1 MIISKMDNKGR
12 GITYHNNKIVFVNNA
27 LVDEDVEINLI
38 LDKSK
43 YSVANVS
50 NYNKLSE
57 KRVNS
62 KCPYY
67 RICGGCQLQHMSY
80 EEQIKYKISYLNDI
94 FQPFHIPISKIIA
107 SKQFNYRDKITLKFN
122 NGIGFYK
129 INSNDLINIEKCD
142 IADKV
147 INDKI
152 KYLKSLNLNNGD
164 EVIIKSFNNKSMLVI
179 NSKKNIDLH
188 QIMPHFDTIYLNN
201 KLISGNRI
209 IATIGD
215 IKYFVAPNA
224 FFQVNMEITVK
235 MFNYIKSICQKYNA
249 KNVLDLYCGCG
260 SISLF
265 IADIVNTVYGIELN
279 QSSTRDAQDNKKLN
293 SINNVNFRC
302 DTTDNINIKNQID
315 TLIVDPPRSGLSK
328 KVKDKI
334 ISSKVKNII
343 YVSCDPITLKRD
355 LLNLK
360 EKYQIQSIYAF
371 DMFPNTYHVEC
382 VSLLI
387 RK

>member
-1 MIISKMDNKGR
+1 MMISKMDNKGR
-12 GITYHNNKIVFVNNA
+12 GITYYNNKIVFVNNA
-27 LVDEDVEINLI
+27 LTNEDVEINLI

-50 NYNKLSE
+50 KYNKASE
-57 KRVNS
+57 KRLKP

-67 RICGGCQLQHMSY
+67 GTCGGCQLQHLSY
-80 EEQIKYKISYLNDI
+80 EEQIKYKIHYLNDI
-94 FQPFHIPISKIIA
+94 FNPINISINKIIT
-107 SKQFNYRDKITLKFN
+107 SKQFNYRDKITLKIN
-122 NGIGFYK
+122 KGIGFYK
-129 INSNDLINIEKCD
+129 INSNDLINIEQCD
-142 IADKV
+142 IADKI
-147 INDKI
+147 INEKI
-152 KYLKSLNLNNGD
+152 KYLKNIDLNNGD
-164 EVIIKSFNNKSMLVI
+164 EIIIKSFNNKTMLVI
-179 NSKKNIDLH
+179 NSKENIDLT
-188 QIMPHFDTIYLNN
+188 QIIPHFDTVYLNN

-224 FFQVNMEITVK
+224 FFQVNMEITEK
-235 MFNYIKSICQKYNA
+235 MFNYIKSICQEYSA

-265 IADIVNTVYGIELN
+265 IADSVKNVYGIELN
-279 QSSTRDAQDNKKLN
+279 QSSINDAQDNKKLN
-293 SINNVNFRC
+293 NIDNVNFRC
-302 DTTDNINIKNQID
+302 DTTDNININSQVD
-315 TLIVDPPRSGLSK
+315 TLILDPPRSGLSK

-355 LLNLK
+355 LLSLK
-360 EKYQIQSIYAF
+360 GKYQIKNIYAF

-382 VSLLI
+382 VCVLNK
-387 RK
+387 R

>member
-1 MIISKMDNKGR
+1 MMISKMDNKGR
-12 GITYHNNKIVFVNNA
+12 GITYYNNKIVFVNNA
-27 LVDEDVEINLI
+27 LLNEDVEINLI

-50 NYNKLSE
+50 KYNKASE
-57 KRVNS
+57 NRLKP

-67 RICGGCQLQHMSY
+67 GICGGCQLQHMSY
-80 EEQIKYKISYLNDI
+80 EEQIKYKINYLNDI
-94 FQPFHIPISKIIA
+94 FKPLNISINKIIT
-107 SKQFNYRDKITLKFN
+107 SKQFNYRDKITLKIN

-147 INDKI
+147 INEKI
-152 KYLKSLNLNNGD
+152 KYLKNLDLNNGD
-164 EVIIKSFNNKSMLVI
+164 EIIVKSFNNKSMLVI

-201 KLISGNRI
+201 KLISDKRI

-224 FFQVNMEITVK
+224 FFQVNMEITEK
-235 MFNYIKSICQKYNA
+235 MFNYIKSICQEYSA

-265 IADIVNTVYGIELN
+265 IADSVKNVYGIELN
-279 QSSTRDAQDNKKLN
+279 QSSINDAQDNKKLN
-293 SINNVNFRC
+293 NIDNVNFRC
-302 DTTDNINIKNQID
+302 DTTDNININSQVD
-315 TLIVDPPRSGLSK
+315 TLILDPPRSGLSK

-355 LLNLK
+355 LLSLK
-360 EKYQIQSIYAF
+360 GKYQIKNIYAF

-382 VSLLI
+382 VCVLNK
-387 RK
+387 R

>member
-1 MIISKMDNKGR
+1 
-12 GITYHNNKIVFVNNA
+12 
-27 LVDEDVEINLI
+27 
-38 LDKSK
+38 
-43 YSVANVS
+43 
-50 NYNKLSE
+50 
-57 KRVNS
+57 
-62 KCPYY
+62 
-67 RICGGCQLQHMSY
+67 
-80 EEQIKYKISYLNDI
+80 
-94 FQPFHIPISKIIA
+94 
-107 SKQFNYRDKITLKFN
+107 
-122 NGIGFYK
+122 
-129 INSNDLINIEKCD
+129 
-142 IADKV
+142 
-147 INDKI
+147 
-152 KYLKSLNLNNGD
+152 
-164 EVIIKSFNNKSMLVI
+164 
-179 NSKKNIDLH
+179 
-188 QIMPHFDTIYLNN
+188 
-201 KLISGNRI
+201 
-209 IATIGD
+209 
-215 IKYFVAPNA
+215 
-224 FFQVNMEITVK
+224 MEITVK
-235 MFNYIKSICQKYNA
+235 MFNYIKAICQKYNA
-249 KNVLDLYCGCG
+249 RNVLDLYCGCG

-355 LLNLK
+355 LLSLK

>member
-1 MIISKMDNKGR
+1 MMISKMDNKGR
-12 GITYHNNKIVFVNNA
+12 GITYYNNKIVFVNNA
-27 LVDEDVEINLI
+27 LVNEDVEINLI

-50 NYNKLSE
+50 KYNKVSE
-57 KRVNS
+57 KRVKS
-62 KCPYY
+62 RCPYY
-67 RICGGCQLQHMSY
+67 GVCGGCQLQHISY
-80 EEQIKYKISYLNDI
+80 EEQIKYKTNYLNDI
-94 FQPFHIPISKIIA
+94 FKPLNISINKIIT
-107 SKQFNYRDKITLKFN
+107 SKQFNYRDKITLKIN

-129 INSNDLINIEKCD
+129 INSKDIINIEKCD

-147 INDKI
+147 INNKI
-152 KYLKSLNLNNGD
+152 KYLKNLNLNNDD

-179 NSKKNIDLH
+179 NSTKSIDLNK
-188 QIMPHFDTIYLNN
+188 IISHFDTVYLNN

-224 FFQVNMEITVK
+224 FFQVNMEITEK
-235 MFNYIKSICQKYNA
+235 MFNYIKSLCQECSA

-265 IADIVNTVYGIELN
+265 IASCVKNVYGIELN
-279 QSSTRDAQDNKKLN
+279 QNSINDANDNKK
-293 SINNVNFRC
+293 INNIDNVNFRC
-302 DTTDNINIKNQID
+302 DTTDNININSQFD
-315 TLIVDPPRSGLSK
+315 TLILDPPRSGLSK

-343 YVSCDPITLKRD
+343 YVSCDPITLRRD
-355 LLNLK
+355 LLSLK
-360 EKYQIQSIYAF
+360 GKYQIKSIYAF

-382 VSLLI
+382 VCVLN
-387 RK
+387 RR

>member
-1 MIISKMDNKGR
+1 MMISKMDNKGR
-12 GITYHNNKIVFVNNA
+12 GITYYNNKIVFVNNA
-27 LVDEDVEINLI
+27 LLNEDVEINLI

-50 NYNKLSE
+50 KYNKASE
-57 KRVNS
+57 NRLKP

-67 RICGGCQLQHMSY
+67 GICGGCQLQHMSY
-80 EEQIKYKISYLNDI
+80 EEQIKYKINYLNDI
-94 FQPFHIPISKIIA
+94 FKPLNISINKIIT
-107 SKQFNYRDKITLKFN
+107 SKQFNYRDKITLKIN

-147 INDKI
+147 INEKI
-152 KYLKSLNLNNGD
+152 KYLKNLDLNNGD
-164 EVIIKSFNNKSMLVI
+164 EIIVKSFNNKSMLVI

-201 KLISGNRI
+201 KLISDKRI

-224 FFQVNMEITVK
+224 FFQVNMEITEK
-235 MFNYIKSICQKYNA
+235 MFNYIKSICQEYSA

-265 IADIVNTVYGIELN
+265 IADSVKNVYGIELN
-279 QSSTRDAQDNKKLN
+279 QSSINDAQGNKKLN
-293 SINNVNFRC
+293 NIDNVNFRC
-302 DTTDNINIKNQID
+302 DTTDNININSQVD
-315 TLIVDPPRSGLSK
+315 TLILDPPRSGLSK

-334 ISSKVKNII
+334 ISAKVKNII

-355 LLNLK
+355 LLSLK
-360 EKYQIQSIYAF
+360 EKYQIKSIYAF

-382 VSLLI
+382 VCVLKL
-387 RK
+387 R